1 MAANLV
7 IVESPAKARTIKK
20 YLGRAFD
27 VLASYGH
34 VRDLVPKEGAV
45 DPANGYAMKYQVLEK
60 NERHVDAIARSL
72 KKSDALY
79 LATDPDREGEA
90 IAWHLKE
97 ILTQRGDLDG
107 KQVHRVVFYEIT
119 RNAIRAAVEQPR
131 GLSLDL
137 VNAQQARRALDYLVG
152 FNLSPLLW
160 KKVRRGLSAGRV
172 QSPALRM
179 ICEREEEID
188 AFKAQEYWTLD
199 AEGTHGGQAFPLKVL
214 EYRGRKVEQFTFTD
228 ESAAREAEGTLKAAA
243 QAAGRVDG
251 HGLLKVIAID
261 RKQRRRNPAPPFTTS
276 TLQQEAAR
284 KLGFNAR
291 RTMRLAQQLYE
302 GVDVGEGSVGLITY
316 MRTDSVTLAA
326 EAVQEIRE
334 VAARLYGA
342 QEVAE
347 EPRIYKTKSKNA
359 QEAHEAIRPTSA
371 AITPAD
377 VEGKMEDDLY
387 RLYSLIWKRA
397 VASQMSHALFDTV
410 AVDMLAGADGP
421 ERHLLRAN
429 GSTLVKPGYIAV
441 YQEGSDD
448 AKADD
453 ADHVLPPMHEGD
465 AVALTALNPTQHFTE
480 PPPRYS
486 EASLVKALEEHGIG
500 RPSTYASIISTLQDR
515 EYVEMDSRRFVP
527 TDIGKIVN
535 RFLTDHFHRYV
546 EYGFTA
552 AMEDELDAVS
562 RGEEPWTTPLDKFW
576 KPFIR
581 QVEKIDK
588 TVTREQVAMARE
600 LGRDVA
606 SGKPVSVRMGRYGP
620 FVQIGTKDDEE
631 KPRFAGLRPGQK
643 MDAVTLADAME
654 LFKLPRTLGNTAQGE
669 TIVAN
674 VGRFGPYVKYGSK
687 YASLKEDDPYTV
699 TLERALEVIR
709 LKQEADLQRIIQDF
723 PAAAIQVL
731 NGRYGPYITDRK
743 KNARVP
749 KDRDPKSLTLEECRE
764 LLAAAPERG
773 RWGKGRRAAAATVA
787 KDAARAGNGA
797 GAAAGGNAARRGGA
811 KKQAAKAAPAAAA
824 TRRRAKSAHAGRKPR
839 SAAKTSARKSA
850 ARKVRAKSAAA
861 PARARAAKP

>member
-787 KDAARAGNGA
+787 KDAARAGNGT
-797 GAAAGGNAARRGGA
+797 GAAAGGNAARPGGA